1 MRASEILQE
10 LSLPKNKW
18 EVLISAAD
26 KQEVGHEL
34 VGLVQAAYAKTSM
47 GSFVNNI
54 KDVLPSDWQVL
65 DWDENPDVDATI
77 FYRTNRPNE
86 TWIGNKIQGIG
97 HDGSQTSKTKAVQKV
112 RDLLNHPGWWVES
125 SDAMRH
131 VLRKSGIP
139 AIEDE
144 GFLKR
149 LMNDPSLRMI
159 DQISYQRKLPDG
171 TEVIETVFGNPVLK
185 RPTQ

>member
-1 MRASEILQE
+1 MRASEILSE
-10 LSLPKNKW
+10 LTLPKNKW

-47 GSFVNNI
+47 GSFVNDI

-65 DWDENPDVDATI
+65 DWDHKPDVDSAI
-77 FYRTNRPNE
+77 FYRSNRPGE

-97 HDGSQTSKTKAVQKV
+97 HDGSQISKTKAIQKV
-112 RDLLNHPGWWVES
+112 RNLLDQRGWWVES

-131 VLRKSGIP
+131 VLRKSGIS
-139 AIEDE
+139 AIADED
-144 GFLKR
+144 FLKR
-149 LMNDPSLRMI
+149 LMNDPNLRMI
-159 DQISYQRKLPDG
+159 DQYTYTRILPGG
-171 TEVIETVFGNPVLK
+171 TEVTETVFGKPVLQ
-185 RPTQ
+185 RTA